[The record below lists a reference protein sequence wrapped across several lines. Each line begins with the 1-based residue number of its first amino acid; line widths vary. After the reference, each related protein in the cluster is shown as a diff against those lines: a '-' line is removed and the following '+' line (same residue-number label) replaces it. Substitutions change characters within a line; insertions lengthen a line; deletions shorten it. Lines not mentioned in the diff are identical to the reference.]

1 MKYEDLKI
9 LDELREKGSI
19 TEEEFQREKAK
30 ILNEQ
35 YNSADSERAF
45 QKPLFDLDENTY
57 LMLMHLSQLAGL
69 VVPLIGF
76 ILPVVLWLTNKDVNE
91 KVNENGRNILN
102 FMISYTIYAVI
113 LCITIIGI
121 PLAVILGI
129 VYVIF
134 VIVASI
140 KANNGES
147 WKYPMTIEFIK

>member
-1 MKYEDLKI
+1 
-9 LDELREKGSI
+9 
-19 TEEEFQREKAK
+19 
-30 ILNEQ
+30 
-35 YNSADSERAF
+35 
-45 QKPLFDLDENTY
+45 
-57 LMLMHLSQLAGL
+57 MLMHLSQLAGL

-76 ILPVVLWLTNKDVNE
+76 IIPVVLWLTNKDVNE
-91 KVNENGRNILN
+91 KVNINGRNILN

-129 VYVIF
+129 VYVVF

>member
-35 YNSADSERAF
+35 YNSADGETAF
-45 QKPLFDLDENTY
+45 KKPLFDLEENTY

-76 ILPVVLWLTNKDVNE
+76 IIPVVLWLTNKDVNE
-91 KVNENGRNILN
+91 KVNINGRNILN

-129 VYVIF
+129 VYVVF

>member
-1 MKYEDLKI
+1 
-9 LDELREKGSI
+9 
-19 TEEEFQREKAK
+19 
-30 ILNEQ
+30 
-35 YNSADSERAF
+35 
-45 QKPLFDLDENTY
+45 
-57 LMLMHLSQLAGL
+57 MLMHLSQLAGL

-76 ILPVVLWLTNKDVNE
+76 IIPVVLWFTNKDVNE
-91 KVNENGRNILN
+91 KVDINGRNILN

-129 VYVIF
+129 VYVVF